1 MPPWA
6 VAYTKDKLVQR
17 IELNTARGRGG
28 SMTIALLEIAI
39 ERQLRFSNEDEAFA
53 FLQGVFNKIMRNRRR
68 AIQ

>member
-1 MPPWA
+1 
-6 VAYTKDKLVQR
+6 
-17 IELNTARGRGG
+17 
-28 SMTIALLEIAI
+28 MTIALLEIAI